1 MRDVNAM
8 WAEAEALRTAT
19 RKVRKVVRNVEF
31 ADSPAACLLR
41 IRLARL
47 AVLEERLAEEVRGR
61 GRRLTY

>member
-19 RKVRKVVRNVEF
+19 NKFKTAVRAIEL

-41 IRLARL
+41 IRS
-47 AVLEERLAEEVRGR
+47 RGPNR
-61 GRRLTY
+61 GEAWRVSCEYPLSH